1 MARIAE
7 RNGDKEESNI
17 EEGLEYGICGVV
29 IMRPRRVRGGP
40 VTMNAL
46 VVEGDGR
53 FEIVGEIF
61 DTGYGNIAFRFLRG
75 WRKRPAYGN

>member
-1 MARIAE
+1 M
-7 RNGDKEESNI
+7 
-17 EEGLEYGICGVV
+17 
-29 IMRPRRVRGGP
+29 RGGP
-40 VTMNAL
+40 VTTNAL

-53 FEIVGEIF
+53 FGIVGEMF